1 MPVRASKL
9 LKDWAGEGYVTQEQ
23 YQRLKQETVS
33 DLRTTNIF
41 LRIVLFLFTLIGVGA
56 AAALFFVVF
65 LQHSSDQTS
74 GVFLMIGAVVCYAA
88 AEFAASQ
95 GRLYRYG
102 IEEALAA
109 CSVGFLYFGMQ
120 AAFFSGRWYSPGQS
134 GLHSLVPATCIV
146 LSLWIW
152 RRFGLW
158 YAFPAAMVFAVL
170 LAGNWASSNPAQHG
184 IVAAL
189 YAIGTHRCNRD
200 TLPPSPPT
208 RSMKIF
214 RSRKRFSGSA
224 SIWPSISSS
233 LRWICPR
240 NGGEAVRI
248 PHLNS
253 RGRSTGRR
261 GC

>member
-1 MPVRASKL
+1 MRIYAAAGEDAVRASKL
-9 LKDWAGEGYVTQEQ
+9 LKDWAGEGYITQEQ

-74 GVFLMIGAVVCYAA
+74 GIFLMIGAVVCYAA

-120 AAFFSGRWYSPGQS
+120 AAFFSGRWYSPSQS
-134 GLHSLVPATCIV
+134 GFHSSFLPRASFFHSGSGAASDCGTTFPRPWSSPSFWQAIGLPQTRRNMGLSRRYMRWESLV
-146 LSLWIW
+146 
-152 RRFGLW
+152 
-158 YAFPAAMVFAVL
+158 
-170 LAGNWASSNPAQHG
+170 
-184 IVAAL
+184 
-189 YAIGTHRCNRD
+189 
-200 TLPPSPPT
+200 
-208 RSMKIF
+208 
-214 RSRKRFSGSA
+214 
-224 SIWPSISSS
+224 
-233 LRWICPR
+233 
-240 NGGEAVRI
+240 
-248 PHLNS
+248 
-253 RGRSTGRR
+253 
-261 GC
+261 